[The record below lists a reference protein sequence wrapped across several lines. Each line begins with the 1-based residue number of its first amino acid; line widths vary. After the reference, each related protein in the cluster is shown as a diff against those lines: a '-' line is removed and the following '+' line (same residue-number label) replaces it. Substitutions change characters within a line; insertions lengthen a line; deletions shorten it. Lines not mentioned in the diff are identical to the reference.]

1 MKYVEVS
8 FSIIPFEPWNEIIIA
23 NLSILPYESFMEEG
37 EYLKAYIQEQDFDL
51 LDLKDL
57 VLKLKTNKGVIIN
70 YEYKNIEHQ
79 NWNHV
84 WESHFEPVSIN
95 DQLHILAPFHPKDK
109 YQGLIIEIEPKMSF
123 GTGHHQTTFLM
134 CEEISSL
141 SLDGKNMLDMGS
153 GTGVLAILA
162 EKCGAKEILAI
173 DIESWSV
180 ENCEENTKRNKCSKI
195 ISKLGD
201 IFDINGQYFD
211 IIIANINKNV
221 LLGHLPSY
229 SKCLNTNGILLLSG
243 FFETDAEDLILAA
256 LAENLVLK
264 SKKIKDG
271 WAILSFKKK
280 NKQFVI
286 SACKNFKFE
295 LN

>member
-8 FSIIPFEPWNEIIIA
+8 FSIIPFKPWNEIIIA

-37 EYLKAYIQEQDFDL
+37 EYLKAYIQEQDFDPL
-51 LDLKDL
+51 GLKDL
-57 VLKLKTNKGVIIN
+57 VLKLKINKGVIIN
-70 YEYKNIEHQ
+70 YEYKNIEQQ

-134 CEEISSL
+134 CEEISLL
-141 SLDGKNMLDMGS
+141 SLDGKNVLDMGS

-180 ENCEENTKRNKCSKI
+180 ENCEENAKRNNCSKI
-195 ISKLGD
+195 ISRLGD
-201 IFDINGQYFD
+201 IVDIQSHSYD
-211 IIIANINKNV
+211 VIIANINKNV
-221 LLGHLPSY
+221 LLSHLPNY
-229 SKCLNTNGILLLSG
+229 SNCLNTKGILLLSG
-243 FFETDAEDLILAA
+243 FFETDTEVLILAA
-256 LAENLVLK
+256 LAENLELK

-280 NKQFVI
+280 
-286 SACKNFKFE
+286 
-295 LN
+295 

>member
-37 EYLKAYIQEQDFDL
+37 EYLKAYIQEQDFDPS
-51 LDLKDL
+51 DLKDL

-70 YEYKNIEHQ
+70 YEYKNIEQQ
-79 NWNHV
+79 NWNHA

-134 CEEISSL
+134 CEEITSL
-141 SLDGKNMLDMGS
+141 SLDGKKVLDMGS

-201 IFDINGQYFD
+201 IIDIKGQYFD
-211 IIIANINKNV
+211 VIIANINKNV
-221 LLGHLPSY
+221 LLAHLPSY

-243 FFETDAEDLILAA
+243 FFETDAEDLISAA
-256 LAENLVLK
+256 FEENLVLH

-271 WAILSFKKK
+271 WAMLYFLS
-280 NKQFVI
+280 QE
-286 SACKNFKFE
+286 S
-295 LN
+295 

>member
-37 EYLKAYIQEQDFDL
+37 EYLKAYIQEQDFDPS
-51 LDLKDL
+51 DLTDL

-70 YEYKNIEHQ
+70 YEYKNIEQQ

-95 DQLHILAPFHPKDK
+95 DQLHLLAPFHIKDK

-141 SLDGKNMLDMGS
+141 KLDGKYVLDMGS
-153 GTGVLAILA
+153 GTGVLSILA
-162 EKCGAKEILAI
+162 EKCGAKEILAL

-201 IFDINGQYFD
+201 IIDINGQSFD
-211 IIIANINKNV
+211 VIIANINKNV
-221 LLGHLPSY
+221 LLSHLPSY
-229 SKCLNTNGILLLSG
+229 SKCINANGILLLSG
-243 FFETDAEDLILAA
+243 FFETDAEDLISAA
-256 LAENLVLK
+256 FKENLVLK

-271 WAILSFKKK
+271 WAMLCFLSRE
-280 NKQFVI
+280 
-286 SACKNFKFE
+286 S
-295 LN
+295 

>member
-1 MKYVEVS
+1 MKYIEVS
-8 FSIIPFEPWNEIIIA
+8 FSVIPFEPWNEIIIA

-37 EYLKAYIQEQDFDL
+37 EQVKAYIQEQDFDP

-70 YEYKNIEHQ
+70 YEYKNIEQ
-79 NWNHV
+79 KNWNQA
-84 WESHFEPVSIN
+84 WESQFEPVSIH
-95 DQLHILAPFHPKDK
+95 DQLHVLAPFHSKDNHE
-109 YQGLIIEIEPKMSF
+109 GLIIEIEPKMSF

-134 CEEISSL
+134 CEQISLL
-141 SLDGKNMLDMGS
+141 SLEGKNVLDMGS

-162 EKCGAKEILAI
+162 EKCGANEIHAF
-173 DIESWSV
+173 DIEPWSV
-180 ENCEENTKRNKCSKI
+180 ENCEENAKRNNCNKI

-201 IFDINGQYFD
+201 IVDIQSHRYD
-211 IIIANINKNV
+211 VIIANINKNV
-221 LLGHLPSY
+221 LLSHLPSY
-229 SKCLNTNGILLLSG
+229 SKCMNTKGILLLSG
-243 FFETDAEDLILAA
+243 FFESDTEDLILAA

-271 WAILSFKKK
+271 WAMLF
-280 NKQFVI
+280 F
-286 SACKNFKFE
+286 

>member
-8 FSIIPFEPWNEIIIA
+8 FSIMPFEPWNEIIIA

-37 EYLKAYIQEQDFDL
+37 EYLKAYIQEQDFDPF
-51 LDLKDL
+51 DLKDL
-57 VLKLKTNKGVIIN
+57 VLKIKTNKGVIIN

-134 CEEISSL
+134 CEQISLL
-141 SLDGKNMLDMGS
+141 SLEGKKVLDMGS

-201 IFDINGQYFD
+201 IIDINGHYFD
-211 IIIANINKNV
+211 VIIANINKNV
-221 LLGHLPSY
+221 LLAHLPSY

-243 FFETDAEDLILAA
+243 FFETDAEDLISAA
-256 LAENLVLK
+256 FEENLVLH

-271 WAILSFKKK
+271 WAMLYFLS
-280 NKQFVI
+280 QE
-286 SACKNFKFE
+286 S
-295 LN
+295 

>member
-23 NLSILPYESFMEEG
+23 NLSVLPYESFMEEG
-37 EYLKAYIQEQDFDL
+37 EYLKAYIQEQNFDSL
-51 LDLKDL
+51 KLKDL
-57 VLKLKTNKGVIIN
+57 VIKLNKNKEVLIN

-79 NWNHV
+79 NWNYV

-141 SLDGKNMLDMGS
+141 SLDGKYVLDMGS

-180 ENCEENTKRNKCSKI
+180 ENCEENAKRNNCRKI
-195 ISKLGD
+195 ISMLGD
-201 IFDINGQYFD
+201 IIEIKDKSFDV
-211 IIIANINKNV
+211 IIANINKNV

-229 SKCLNTNGILLLSG
+229 SKCLNTSGILLLSG
-243 FFETDAEDLILAA
+243 FFETDAEDLISAA
-256 LAENLVLK
+256 FKENLVLK

-271 WAILSFKKK
+271 WAMLCFLSRE
-280 NKQFVI
+280 
-286 SACKNFKFE
+286 S
-295 LN
+295 

>member
-8 FSIIPFEPWNEIIIA
+8 FSSIPFEPWNEIIIA

-37 EYLKAYIQEQDFDL
+37 EQVKAYIQEQYFDSL
-51 LDLKDL
+51 KLKDL
-57 VLKLKTNKGVIIN
+57 VMKLNKNKEALIN
-70 YEYKNIEHQ
+70 FEYKNIEHK
-79 NWNHV
+79 NWNQV
-84 WESHFEPVSIN
+84 WESQFEPVSIN
-95 DQLHILAPFHPKDK
+95 DQLHILAPFHPKDT

-141 SLDGKNMLDMGS
+141 SLDGKNVLDMGS

-180 ENCEENTKRNKCSKI
+180 ENCEENAKRNNCRKI
-195 ISKLGD
+195 ISMLGD
-201 IFDINGQYFD
+201 IIEIKDKSFDV
-211 IIIANINKNV
+211 IIANINKNV

-229 SKCLNTNGILLLSG
+229 SKCLNTSGILLLSG
-243 FFETDAEDLILAA
+243 FFETDAEDLISAA
-256 LAENLVLK
+256 FKENLVLK
-264 SKKIKDG
+264 
-271 WAILSFKKK
+271 
-280 NKQFVI
+280 
-286 SACKNFKFE
+286 
-295 LN
+295 

>member
-8 FSIIPFEPWNEIIIA
+8 FSIMPFEPWNEIIIA

-37 EYLKAYIQEQDFDL
+37 EYLKAYIQEQDFDPF
-51 LDLKDL
+51 DLKDL

-70 YEYKNIEHQ
+70 YEYKNIEQQ

-134 CEEISSL
+134 CEEITSL
-141 SLDGKNMLDMGS
+141 SLDGKKVLDMGS

-201 IFDINGQYFD
+201 IIDINGHYFD
-211 IIIANINKNV
+211 VIIANINKNV
-221 LLGHLPSY
+221 LLAHLPSY

-243 FFETDAEDLILAA
+243 FFETDAEDLISAA
-256 LAENLVLK
+256 FEENLVLQ

-271 WAILSFKKK
+271 WAMLFFLS
-280 NKQFVI
+280 QE
-286 SACKNFKFE
+286 S
-295 LN
+295 

>member
-8 FSIIPFEPWNEIIIA
+8 FSSIPFEPWNEIIIA

-37 EYLKAYIQEQDFDL
+37 EQVKAYIQEQYFDSL
-51 LDLKDL
+51 KLKDL
-57 VLKLKTNKGVIIN
+57 VMKLNKNKEALIN
-70 YEYKNIEHQ
+70 FEYKNIEHK
-79 NWNHV
+79 NWNQV
-84 WESHFEPVSIN
+84 WESQFEPVSIN
-95 DQLHILAPFHPKDK
+95 DQLHILAPFHPKDT

-141 SLDGKNMLDMGS
+141 SLDGKYVLDMGS

-180 ENCEENTKRNKCSKI
+180 ENCEENAKRNNCRKI
-195 ISKLGD
+195 ISMLGD
-201 IFDINGQYFD
+201 IIEIKDKSFDV
-211 IIIANINKNV
+211 IIANINKNV
-221 LLGHLPSY
+221 LLVHLPSY

-271 WAILSFKKK
+271 WAMLCLK
-280 NKQFVI
+280 NI
-286 SACKNFKFE
+286 
-295 LN
+295 

>member
-37 EYLKAYIQEQDFDL
+37 EYLKAYIQEQDFDP

-70 YEYKNIEHQ
+70 YEYKNIEQQ

-141 SLDGKNMLDMGS
+141 SLDGKNVLDMGS

-162 EKCGAKEILAI
+162 EKCGAKDILAI

-201 IFDINGQYFD
+201 IIDINGQYFD

-229 SKCLNTNGILLLSG
+229 SKCINTNGILLLSG
-243 FFETDAEDLILAA
+243 FFETDAEDLISAA
-256 LAENLVLK
+256 FKENLVLK
-264 SKKIKDG
+264 SKKNKDG
-271 WAILSFKKK
+271 WTILSFKK

-286 SACKNFKFE
+286 SANKNFKFE
-295 LN
+295 HN

>member
-37 EYLKAYIQEQDFDL
+37 EYLKAYIQEQDFDP

-70 YEYKNIEHQ
+70 YEYKNIEQQ

-141 SLDGKNMLDMGS
+141 SLDGKNVLDMGS

-162 EKCGAKEILAI
+162 EKCGAKDILAI

-201 IFDINGQYFD
+201 IIDINGQYFD

-243 FFETDAEDLILAA
+243 FFESDAEDLISAA
-256 LAENLVLK
+256 FKESLVLK
-264 SKKIKDG
+264 SKKNKDG
-271 WAILSFKKK
+271 WTILSFKK

-286 SACKNFKFE
+286 SANKNFKFE
-295 LN
+295 HN

>member
-8 FSIIPFEPWNEIIIA
+8 FSIMPFEPWNEIIIA

-37 EYLKAYIQEQDFDL
+37 EYLKAYIQEQDFDPL
-51 LDLKDL
+51 GLKDL
-57 VLKLKTNKGVIIN
+57 VLKLKINKGVIIN
-70 YEYKNIEHQ
+70 YEYKNIEQQ

-134 CEEISSL
+134 CEEISLL
-141 SLDGKNMLDMGS
+141 SLDGKNVLDMGS

-180 ENCEENTKRNKCSKI
+180 ENCEENAKRNNCSKI
-195 ISKLGD
+195 ISRLGD
-201 IFDINGQYFD
+201 IVDIQSHSYD
-211 IIIANINKNV
+211 VIIANINKNV
-221 LLGHLPSY
+221 LLSHLPNY
-229 SKCLNTNGILLLSG
+229 SNCLNTKGILLLSG
-243 FFETDAEDLILAA
+243 FFETDTEVLILAA
-256 LAENLVLK
+256 LAENLELK

-280 NKQFVI
+280 
-286 SACKNFKFE
+286 
-295 LN
+295 

>member
-1 MKYVEVS
+1 M
-8 FSIIPFEPWNEIIIA
+8 
-23 NLSILPYESFMEEG
+23 
-37 EYLKAYIQEQDFDL
+37 
-51 LDLKDL
+51 
-57 VLKLKTNKGVIIN
+57 
-70 YEYKNIEHQ
+70 
-79 NWNHV
+79 
-84 WESHFEPVSIN
+84 
-95 DQLHILAPFHPKDK
+95 HILAPFHPKDK

-134 CEEISSL
+134 CEEITSL
-141 SLDGKNMLDMGS
+141 SLDGKKVLDMGS

-201 IFDINGQYFD
+201 IIDINGHYFD
-211 IIIANINKNV
+211 VIIANINKNV
-221 LLGHLPSY
+221 LLAHLPSY

-243 FFETDAEDLILAA
+243 FFETDAEDLISAA
-256 LAENLVLK
+256 FEENLVLH

-271 WAILSFKKK
+271 WAMLYFLS
-280 NKQFVI
+280 QE
-286 SACKNFKFE
+286 S
-295 LN
+295 

>member
-37 EYLKAYIQEQDFDL
+37 EYLKAYIQEQDFDPL
-51 LDLKDL
+51 VLKDL

-173 DIESWSV
+173 DIEAWSV

-201 IFDINGQYFD
+201 IIDIKGQSFDV
-211 IIIANINKNV
+211 IIANINKNV
-221 LLGHLPSY
+221 LLAHLPSY

-243 FFETDAEDLILAA
+243 FFETDAEDLISAA
-256 LAENLVLK
+256 FEENLVLQ

-271 WAILSFKKK
+271 WAMLFFLS
-280 NKQFVI
+280 QE
-286 SACKNFKFE
+286 S
-295 LN
+295 

>member
-37 EYLKAYIQEQDFDL
+37 EYLKAYIQEQDFDPS
-51 LDLKDL
+51 DLTDL

-70 YEYKNIEHQ
+70 YEYKNIEQQ
-79 NWNHV
+79 NWNHA

-141 SLDGKNMLDMGS
+141 KLDGKYVLDMGS
-153 GTGVLAILA
+153 GTGVLSILA

-201 IFDINGQYFD
+201 IIDINGQSFD
-211 IIIANINKNV
+211 VIIANINKNV
-221 LLGHLPSY
+221 LLSHLPSY
-229 SKCLNTNGILLLSG
+229 SKCINANGILLLSG
-243 FFETDAEDLILAA
+243 FFETDAEDLISAA
-256 LAENLVLK
+256 FKENLVLK

-271 WAILSFKKK
+271 WAMLCFLSRE
-280 NKQFVI
+280 
-286 SACKNFKFE
+286 S
-295 LN
+295 

>member
-37 EYLKAYIQEQDFDL
+37 EYLKAYIQEQDFDPS
-51 LDLKDL
+51 DLTDL

-70 YEYKNIEHQ
+70 YEYKNIEQQ

-95 DQLHILAPFHPKDK
+95 DQLHLLAPFHIKDK

-134 CEEISSL
+134 CDEISSL
-141 SLDGKNMLDMGS
+141 SLEGKNILDMGS
-153 GTGVLAILA
+153 GTGVLSILA

-201 IFDINGQYFD
+201 IIDINGQYFD
-211 IIIANINKNV
+211 VIIANINKNV
-221 LLGHLPSY
+221 LLSHLPSY
-229 SKCLNTNGILLLSG
+229 SKCINANGILLLSG
-243 FFETDAEDLILAA
+243 FFETDAEDLISAA
-256 LAENLVLK
+256 FKENLVLK

-271 WAILSFKKK
+271 WAMLCFLSRE
-280 NKQFVI
+280 
-286 SACKNFKFE
+286 S
-295 LN
+295 

>member
-8 FSIIPFEPWNEIIIA
+8 FYIMPFEPWNEIIIA

-37 EYLKAYIQEQDFDL
+37 EYLKAYIQEQNFDSL
-51 LDLKDL
+51 KLKDL
-57 VLKLKTNKGVIIN
+57 VMKLNKNKEVLIN

-109 YQGLIIEIEPKMSF
+109 YRGLIIEIEPKMSF

-141 SLDGKNMLDMGS
+141 SLDGKNVLDMGS

-180 ENCEENTKRNKCSKI
+180 ENCEENAKRNNCTKI

-201 IFDINGQYFD
+201 IVDIQSHRFDV
-211 IIIANINKNV
+211 IIANINKNV
-221 LLGHLPSY
+221 LLSHLPSY

-271 WAILSFKKK
+271 WAMLF
-280 NKQFVI
+280 F
-286 SACKNFKFE
+286 

>member
-37 EYLKAYIQEQDFDL
+37 EYLRAYIQEQDFDP
-51 LDLKDL
+51 LDLIDL

-70 YEYKNIEHQ
+70 YEYKNIEQQ

-95 DQLHILAPFHPKDK
+95 DQLHILAPFHLKDK

-141 SLDGKNMLDMGS
+141 SLDGKNVLDMGS

-180 ENCEENTKRNKCSKI
+180 ENCRENTKRNRCSKI

-201 IFDINGQYFD
+201 IIDINGQHFD
-211 IIIANINKNV
+211 VIIANINKNV
-221 LLGHLPSY
+221 LLAHLPSY

-243 FFETDAEDLILAA
+243 FFETDAEDLISAVFK
-256 LAENLVLK
+256 ENLVLK

-271 WAILSFKKK
+271 WTILSFKKK
-280 NKQFVI
+280 
-286 SACKNFKFE
+286 
-295 LN
+295 

>member
-8 FSIIPFEPWNEIIIA
+8 FSIMPFEPWNEIIIA

-37 EYLKAYIQEQDFDL
+37 EYLKAYIQEQDFDPF
-51 LDLKDL
+51 DLKDL
-57 VLKLKTNKGVIIN
+57 VLKIKTNKGVIIN

-134 CEEISSL
+134 CEEITSL
-141 SLDGKNMLDMGS
+141 SLDGKKVLDMGS

-201 IFDINGQYFD
+201 IIDINGQYFD
-211 IIIANINKNV
+211 VIIANINKNV
-221 LLGHLPSY
+221 LLAHLPSY

-243 FFETDAEDLILAA
+243 FFETDAEDLISAA
-256 LAENLVLK
+256 FEENLVLH

-271 WAILSFKKK
+271 WAMLFFLS
-280 NKQFVI
+280 QE
-286 SACKNFKFE
+286 S
-295 LN
+295 

>member
-37 EYLKAYIQEQDFDL
+37 EYLKAYIQEQDFDP

-70 YEYKNIEHQ
+70 YEYKNIEQQ

-134 CEEISSL
+134 CEEITSI
-141 SLDGKNMLDMGS
+141 SLDGKKVLDMGS

-201 IFDINGQYFD
+201 IIDINGQHFD
-211 IIIANINKNV
+211 VIIANINKNV

-229 SKCLNTNGILLLSG
+229 SKCLNSNGILLLSG
-243 FFETDAEDLILAA
+243 FFETDAEDLISAA
-256 LAENLVLK
+256 FKENLVLK
-264 SKKIKDG
+264 SKK
-271 WAILSFKKK
+271 
-280 NKQFVI
+280 NKRRMDNFV
-286 SACKNFKFE
+286 F
-295 LN
+295 

>member
-8 FSIIPFEPWNEIIIA
+8 FSIMPFEPWNEIIIA

-37 EYLKAYIQEQDFDL
+37 EYLKAYIQEQDFDPF
-51 LDLKDL
+51 DLKDL
-57 VLKLKTNKGVIIN
+57 VLKIKTNKGVIIN

-134 CEEISSL
+134 CEEITSL
-141 SLDGKNMLDMGS
+141 SLDGKKVLDMGS

-201 IFDINGQYFD
+201 IIDINGQYFD
-211 IIIANINKNV
+211 VIIANINKNV
-221 LLGHLPSY
+221 LLAHLPSY

-243 FFETDAEDLILAA
+243 FFETDAEDLISAA
-256 LAENLVLK
+256 FEENLVLH

-271 WAILSFKKK
+271 WAMLYFLS
-280 NKQFVI
+280 QE
-286 SACKNFKFE
+286 S
-295 LN
+295 

>member
-37 EYLKAYIQEQDFDL
+37 EYLKAYIQEQDFDPF
-51 LDLKDL
+51 DLKDL
-57 VLKLKTNKGVIIN
+57 VLKIKTNKGVIIN

-134 CEEISSL
+134 CEEITSL
-141 SLDGKNMLDMGS
+141 SLDGKKVLDMGS

-201 IFDINGQYFD
+201 IIDINGHYFD
-211 IIIANINKNV
+211 VIIANINKNV
-221 LLGHLPSY
+221 LLAHLPSY

-243 FFETDAEDLILAA
+243 FFETDAEDLISAA
-256 LAENLVLK
+256 FEENLVLH

-271 WAILSFKKK
+271 WAMLYFLS
-280 NKQFVI
+280 QE
-286 SACKNFKFE
+286 S
-295 LN
+295 

>member
-37 EYLKAYIQEQDFDL
+37 EYLKAYIQEQDFDPS
-51 LDLKDL
+51 DLTDL

-70 YEYKNIEHQ
+70 YEYKNIEQQ

-95 DQLHILAPFHPKDK
+95 DQLHLLAPFHIKDK

-134 CEEISSL
+134 CDEISSL
-141 SLDGKNMLDMGS
+141 SLEGKNILDMGS
-153 GTGVLAILA
+153 GTGVLSILA

-201 IFDINGQYFD
+201 IIDINGQHFD
-211 IIIANINKNV
+211 VIIANINKNV
-221 LLGHLPSY
+221 LLSHLPSY
-229 SKCLNTNGILLLSG
+229 SKCINANGILLLSG
-243 FFETDAEDLILAA
+243 FFETDAEDLISAA
-256 LAENLVLK
+256 FKENLVLK

-271 WAILSFKKK
+271 WAMLCFLSRE
-280 NKQFVI
+280 
-286 SACKNFKFE
+286 S
-295 LN
+295 

>member
-8 FSIIPFEPWNEIIIA
+8 FSVIPFEPWNEIIIA

-37 EYLKAYIQEQDFDL
+37 EQVKAYIQEQDFDP

-57 VLKLKTNKGVIIN
+57 FLKLKTNKGLIIN
-70 YEYKNIEHQ
+70 YEYKKIEQQ

-84 WESHFEPVSIN
+84 WESQFEPVSIH
-95 DQLHILAPFHPKDK
+95 DQLHVLAPFHSKDN
-109 YQGLIIEIEPKMSF
+109 YEGLIIEIEPKMSF

-134 CEEISSL
+134 CEQISLL
-141 SLDGKNMLDMGS
+141 SLEGKNVLDMGS

-162 EKCGAKEILAI
+162 EKCGANEIHAI

-180 ENCEENTKRNKCSKI
+180 ENCEENTKRNNCNKI
-195 ISKLGD
+195 ISRLGD
-201 IFDINGQYFD
+201 IVDIQSHRYD
-211 IIIANINKNV
+211 VIIANINKNV
-221 LLGHLPSY
+221 LLSHLPSY
-229 SKCLNTNGILLLSG
+229 SKCMNTKGILLLSG
-243 FFETDAEDLILAA
+243 FFETDTEDLILAA

-271 WAILSFKKK
+271 WAMLF
-280 NKQFVI
+280 F
-286 SACKNFKFE
+286 

>member
-8 FSIIPFEPWNEIIIA
+8 FSIMPFEPWNEIIIA

-37 EYLKAYIQEQDFDL
+37 EYLKAYIQEQNFDS

-70 YEYKNIEHQ
+70 YEYKNIEQQ

-109 YQGLIIEIEPKMSF
+109 CQGLIIEIEPKMSF

-134 CEEISSL
+134 CEEITSL
-141 SLDGKNMLDMGS
+141 SLDGKKVLDMGS

-201 IFDINGQYFD
+201 IIDIKGQYFD
-211 IIIANINKNV
+211 VIIANINKNV
-221 LLGHLPSY
+221 LLAHLPSY

-243 FFETDAEDLILAA
+243 FFETDAEDLISAA
-256 LAENLVLK
+256 FEENLVLH
-264 SKKIKDG
+264 SKIIKDG
-271 WAILSFKKK
+271 WAMLYFLS
-280 NKQFVI
+280 QE
-286 SACKNFKFE
+286 S
-295 LN
+295 

>member
-37 EYLKAYIQEQDFDL
+37 EYLKAYIQEQDFDPS
-51 LDLKDL
+51 DLKDL

-70 YEYKNIEHQ
+70 YEYKNIEQQ

-134 CEEISSL
+134 CEEITSL
-141 SLDGKNMLDMGS
+141 SLDGKNVLDMGS

-201 IFDINGQYFD
+201 IIDINGQYFD
-211 IIIANINKNV
+211 VIIANINKNV
-221 LLGHLPSY
+221 LLSHLPSY
-229 SKCLNTNGILLLSG
+229 SKCINANGILLLSG
-243 FFETDAEDLILAA
+243 FFETDAEDLISAA
-256 LAENLVLK
+256 FKENLVLK

-271 WAILSFKKK
+271 WAMLCFLSRE
-280 NKQFVI
+280 
-286 SACKNFKFE
+286 S
-295 LN
+295 

>member
-37 EYLKAYIQEQDFDL
+37 EYLKAYIQEQDFDPS
-51 LDLKDL
+51 DLTDL

-70 YEYKNIEHQ
+70 YEYKNIEQQ

-95 DQLHILAPFHPKDK
+95 DQLHLLAPFHIKDK

-141 SLDGKNMLDMGS
+141 KLDGKYVLDMGS
-153 GTGVLAILA
+153 GTGVLSILA

-201 IFDINGQYFD
+201 IIDINGQSFD
-211 IIIANINKNV
+211 VIIANINKNV
-221 LLGHLPSY
+221 LLSHLPSY
-229 SKCLNTNGILLLSG
+229 SKCINANGILLLSG
-243 FFETDAEDLILAA
+243 FFETDAEDLISAA
-256 LAENLVLK
+256 FKENLVLK

-271 WAILSFKKK
+271 WAMLCFLSRE
-280 NKQFVI
+280 
-286 SACKNFKFE
+286 S
-295 LN
+295 

>member
-1 MKYVEVS
+1 M
-8 FSIIPFEPWNEIIIA
+8 PFEPWNEIIIA

-37 EYLKAYIQEQDFDL
+37 EYLKAYIQEQDFDPF
-51 LDLKDL
+51 DLKDL
-57 VLKLKTNKGVIIN
+57 VLKLKTNKGVIIK
-70 YEYKNIEHQ
+70 YEYKNIEQQ

-134 CEEISSL
+134 CEEITSL
-141 SLDGKNMLDMGS
+141 SLDGKKVLDMGS

-201 IFDINGQYFD
+201 IINIKGQYFD
-211 IIIANINKNV
+211 VIIANINKNV
-221 LLGHLPSY
+221 LLAHLPSY

-243 FFETDAEDLILAA
+243 FFETDAEDLISAA
-256 LAENLVLK
+256 FEENLVLQ

-271 WAILSFKKK
+271 WAMLFFLS
-280 NKQFVI
+280 QE
-286 SACKNFKFE
+286 S
-295 LN
+295 

>member
-37 EYLKAYIQEQDFDL
+37 EYLKAYIQEQDFDPS
-51 LDLKDL
+51 DLTDL

-70 YEYKNIEHQ
+70 YEYKNIEQQ

-95 DQLHILAPFHPKDK
+95 DQLHILAPFHLKDK

-141 SLDGKNMLDMGS
+141 SLDGKNVLDMGS

-201 IFDINGQYFD
+201 IIDINGQSFD
-211 IIIANINKNV
+211 VIIANINKNV
-221 LLGHLPSY
+221 LLSHLPSY
-229 SKCLNTNGILLLSG
+229 SKCINANGILLLSG
-243 FFETDAEDLILAA
+243 FFETDAEDLISAA
-256 LAENLVLK
+256 FKENLVLK

-271 WAILSFKKK
+271 WAMLCFLSRE
-280 NKQFVI
+280 
-286 SACKNFKFE
+286 S
-295 LN
+295 

>member
-37 EYLKAYIQEQDFDL
+37 EYLKAYIQEQDFDP

-70 YEYKNIEHQ
+70 YEYKNIEQQ

-84 WESHFEPVSIN
+84 WESYFEPVSIN

-141 SLDGKNMLDMGS
+141 SLDGKNVLDMGS

-162 EKCGAKEILAI
+162 EKCGAKDILAI

-201 IFDINGQYFD
+201 IIDINGQYFD

-243 FFETDAEDLILAA
+243 FFESDAEDLISAA
-256 LAENLVLK
+256 FKESLVLK
-264 SKKIKDG
+264 SKKNKDG
-271 WAILSFKKK
+271 WTILSFKK

-286 SACKNFKFE
+286 SANKNFKFE
-295 LN
+295 HN

>member
-8 FSIIPFEPWNEIIIA
+8 FSIMPFEPWNEIIIA

-37 EYLKAYIQEQDFDL
+37 EYLKAYIQEQDFDPS
-51 LDLKDL
+51 DLTDL

-70 YEYKNIEHQ
+70 YEYKNIEQQ

-95 DQLHILAPFHPKDK
+95 DQLHLLAPFHIKDK

-141 SLDGKNMLDMGS
+141 KLDGKYVLDMGS
-153 GTGVLAILA
+153 GTGVLSILA

-201 IFDINGQYFD
+201 IIDINGQHFD
-211 IIIANINKNV
+211 VIIANINKNV
-221 LLGHLPSY
+221 LLSHLPSY
-229 SKCLNTNGILLLSG
+229 SKCINANGILLLSG
-243 FFETDAEDLILAA
+243 FFETDAEDLISAA
-256 LAENLVLK
+256 FKENLVLK

-271 WAILSFKKK
+271 WAMLCFLSRE
-280 NKQFVI
+280 
-286 SACKNFKFE
+286 S
-295 LN
+295 

>member
-37 EYLKAYIQEQDFDL
+37 EYLKAYIQEQDFDPS
-51 LDLKDL
+51 DLKDL

-70 YEYKNIEHQ
+70 YEYKNIEQQ

-134 CEEISSL
+134 CDEISSL
-141 SLDGKNMLDMGS
+141 SLEGKNMLDMGS
-153 GTGVLAILA
+153 GTGVLSILA

-201 IFDINGQYFD
+201 IIDINGQHFD
-211 IIIANINKNV
+211 VIIANINKNV
-221 LLGHLPSY
+221 LLSHLPSY
-229 SKCLNTNGILLLSG
+229 SKCINANGILLLSG
-243 FFETDAEDLILAA
+243 FFETDAEDLISAA
-256 LAENLVLK
+256 FKENLVLK

-271 WAILSFKKK
+271 WAMLCFLSRE
-280 NKQFVI
+280 
-286 SACKNFKFE
+286 S
-295 LN
+295 

>member
-8 FSIIPFEPWNEIIIA
+8 FFIIPFEPWNEIIIA

-37 EYLKAYIQEQDFDL
+37 EYLKAYIQEQDFDPS
-51 LDLKDL
+51 DLTDL

-70 YEYKNIEHQ
+70 YEYKNIEQQ

-95 DQLHILAPFHPKDK
+95 DQLHILAPFHLKDK

-141 SLDGKNMLDMGS
+141 KLDGKYVLDMGS
-153 GTGVLAILA
+153 GTGVLSILA
-162 EKCGAKEILAI
+162 EKCGAKEILAL

-201 IFDINGQYFD
+201 IIDINGQYFD
-211 IIIANINKNV
+211 VIIANINKNV
-221 LLGHLPSY
+221 LLSHLPSY
-229 SKCLNTNGILLLSG
+229 SKCINANGILLLSG
-243 FFETDAEDLILAA
+243 FFETDAEDLISAA
-256 LAENLVLK
+256 FKENLVLK

-271 WAILSFKKK
+271 WAMLCFLSRE
-280 NKQFVI
+280 
-286 SACKNFKFE
+286 S
-295 LN
+295 

>member
-23 NLSILPYESFMEEG
+23 NLSILPYESFMEDG
-37 EYLKAYIQEQDFDL
+37 EYVKAYIQEQDFDP

-70 YEYKNIEHQ
+70 YEYKNIEQQ

-141 SLDGKNMLDMGS
+141 SLDGKNVLDMGS

-162 EKCGAKEILAI
+162 EKCGAKDILAI

-201 IFDINGQYFD
+201 IIDINGQYFD
-211 IIIANINKNV
+211 VIIANINKNV

-243 FFETDAEDLILAA
+243 FFETDAEDLISAA
-256 LAENLVLK
+256 FKENLVLK
-264 SKKIKDG
+264 SKKNKDG
-271 WAILSFKKK
+271 WTILSFKK

-286 SACKNFKFE
+286 SANKNFKFE
-295 LN
+295 IN

>member
-37 EYLKAYIQEQDFDL
+37 EYLKAYIQEQDFDPS
-51 LDLKDL
+51 DLTDL

-109 YQGLIIEIEPKMSF
+109 CQGLIIEIEPKMSF

-134 CEEISSL
+134 CDEISSL
-141 SLDGKNMLDMGS
+141 SLEGKNMLDMGS
-153 GTGVLAILA
+153 GTGVLSILA
-162 EKCGAKEILAI
+162 EKCGAKEILAL

-201 IFDINGQYFD
+201 IIDINGQHFD
-211 IIIANINKNV
+211 VIIANINKNV
-221 LLGHLPSY
+221 LLSHLPSY
-229 SKCLNTNGILLLSG
+229 SKCINANGILLLSG
-243 FFETDAEDLILAA
+243 FFETDAEDLISAA
-256 LAENLVLK
+256 FKENLVLK

-271 WAILSFKKK
+271 WAMLCFLSRE
-280 NKQFVI
+280 
-286 SACKNFKFE
+286 S
-295 LN
+295 